1 MTASVLVT
9 GAGNGIGQATALRLA
24 HAGYKV
30 FATARTRDEAD
41 RLSTRAKEEGLDL
54 RATALDVSDPHACEA
69 TFADI
74 ADLTDGGPDAVVNAD
89 GFAVARAVEDVTEE
103 TAHRLMEINTF
114 AAVRI
119 ARLALPAMRRRGRG
133 RIVNLSS
140 AAGRSVLPLGGW
152 YGASRAASAALTHA
166 LRMELAGSGVQ
177 IVLVEHGF
185 HATGLLEDAIRSL
198 TPPSG
203 ISTGFTDCYRNAA
216 AALSDSTRFGSPE
229 PAAAIVHRAL
239 AARRP
244 RARYTVGMDAR
255 IAAPLIASLPY
266 AISDPIKRLVLGLS
280 GPQAASRLMST
291 LGGLP
296 HLPQR
301 KPGRQPEAQERS

>member
-1 MTASVLVT
+1 MGASVLVT
-9 GAGNGIGQATALRLA
+9 GAGHGIGQATALRLA
-24 HAGYKV
+24 QAGYDV
-30 FATARTRDEAD
+30 FAAARTPDAAHA
-41 RLSTRAKEEGLDL
+41 LSKRAQAEGLDL
-54 RATALDVSDPHACEA
+54 QATALEVSDPAACETA
-69 TFADI
+69 FKYI
-74 ADLTDGGPDAVVNAD
+74 ADRTDGSPDAVVNAE

-103 TAHRLMEINTF
+103 TAHHLMEINTF

-133 RIVNLSS
+133 RIINLSS
-140 AAGRSVLPLGGW
+140 AAGHSVLPLGGW

-177 IVLVEHGF
+177 VVLIEHGF

-203 ISTGFTDCYRNAA
+203 ISTRFTDCYRNAA
-216 AALSDSTRFGSPE
+216 AALSDPTRFSGPE
-229 PAAAIVHRAL
+229 RAAAIVHRAL

-244 RARYTVGMDAR
+244 KARYAVGMDAR
-255 IAAPLIASLPY
+255 LAAPLIASLPY
-266 AISDPIKRLVLGLS
+266 AISDPVKRLVLGLS
-280 GPQAASRLMST
+280 GPQAANRLLST

-296 HLPQR
+296 RCP
-301 KPGRQPEAQERS
+301 KEKSGP

>member
-1 MTASVLVT
+1 MTISVLVT

-24 HAGYKV
+24 RAGYDV
-30 FATARTRDEAD
+30 FATAPTWDEAD
-41 RLSTRAKEEGLDL
+41 GLSMQARAEGLDL
-54 RATALDVSDPHACEA
+54 RATALDVCDPNACEA
-69 TFADI
+69 TFEDI
-74 ADLTDGGPDAVVNAD
+74 ADLTAGGPDAVVNAEAM
-89 GFAVARAVEDVTEE
+89 AVARAVEDVTEE
-103 TAHRLMEINTF
+103 TAHHLMEINTF

-152 YGASRAASAALTHA
+152 YGASRAASAALAHA
-166 LRMELAGSGVQ
+166 LRMELADSGVQ
-177 IVLVEHGF
+177 VVLIEHGF

-216 AALSDSTRFGSPE
+216 AALSDPTRFDGPE
-229 PAAAIVHRAL
+229 RAAAIVHRAL
-239 AARRP
+239 TARRP

-255 IAAPLIASLPY
+255 LAAPLIASLPY

-280 GPQAASRLMST
+280 GPQAASRLISR
-291 LGGLP
+291 LGGF
-296 HLPQR
+296 PQR
-301 KPGRQPEAQERS
+301 PKEKSRS

>member
-1 MTASVLVT
+1 MTTSVLVT
-9 GAGNGIGQATALRLA
+9 GARSGIGQATALRLA
-24 HAGYKV
+24 QAGYDV
-30 FATARTRDEAD
+30 FATARTQDEAD
-41 RLSTRAKEEGLDL
+41 GLSKRARAEGLDL
-54 RATALDVSDPHACEA
+54 RATVLDVSDPHACKAVFE
-69 TFADI
+69 DI
-74 ADLTDGGPDAVVNAD
+74 ADLTAGGPDAVVNAE
-89 GFAVARAVEDVTEE
+89 GFAVARAVEDVTEG

-119 ARLALPAMRRRGRG
+119 AQLALPAMRRRGRG

-152 YGASRAASAALTHA
+152 YSASRAASAALTHA

-177 IVLVEHGF
+177 VVLIEHGF

-203 ISTGFTDCYRNAA
+203 ISTRFTDCYRNAA
-216 AALSDSTRFGSPE
+216 AALSDPTRFSGPE
-229 PAAAIVHRAL
+229 RAATIVHRAL
-239 AARRP
+239 TARRP

-255 IAAPLIASLPY
+255 LAAPLIASLPY
-266 AISDPIKRLVLGLS
+266 AISDPLKRLALGLS
-280 GPQAASRLMST
+280 GPQVASRLMST

-296 HLPQR
+296 QCSKEESHP
-301 KPGRQPEAQERS
+301 